1 MGHLDNL
8 PEDSRPRASESAD
21 DQLRRVT
28 QGLQHLR
35 HDLVSQLTD
44 DVRRLQTEKIQL
56 IDDITRL
63 REEQQMLKSQQQVM
77 LSQQQIAQQQVWA
90 KQLAQVL
97 AGHLRTLLIQQ
108 AQQTGQMPTASSPR
122 SLSVKSVGNGY
133 PRSSDQMVSSIDSS
147 LNRTLSVLQQEL
159 DSYQSA
165 LSQQIGRMQNL
176 EQQGEAILEALVSRL
191 NEQLQVEH
199 SRLQSYKTQ
208 SEINGQLA
216 HAPASQSNGMVKS
229 SPAYAS
235 GSDSALAASPSQ
247 VVPVAPTTAP
257 AAPIPPRRK
266 PAPRRANLSQFQMG
280 LLLILLSTIALSLH
294 NVVVGIIGNESSVF
308 GIFQLGGYLTLGLG
322 NALLILLLRML
333 VVIPLMF
340 GIASSL
346 YKPVWKEIK
355 SFLTSR
361 DRRLLMTVVASG
373 GFLFLSQVLI
383 YIAIAEVGPGVAVTI
398 LFMYPLVT
406 VPLAWFFFKD
416 RPTLT
421 RWLIMAAISIGIIFT
436 ASPNNIFVPDNG
448 TISGAGISFAVFSGI
463 AFACY
468 LISMQICF
476 KKLHP
481 VPVSL
486 VQFATIG
493 VFSAVSL
500 ILLPS
505 FPLPNHWNAQVAID
519 RPASFLVLGVLLGVL
534 TLIGYLA
541 NNFGVRFMGAARA
554 AIIASS
560 GPALTALL
568 AFLITPGDRTALH
581 TGQVF
586 GILMVTLGVIGLS
599 FERMVMQRQAV
610 KKRSPNVNH
619 AKQIDLRD

>member
-1 MGHLDNL
+1 MGLLENL
-8 PEDSRPRASESAD
+8 PENSRPRESASAD
-21 DQLRRVT
+21 DLLKGVT
-28 QGLQHLR
+28 QDLQHLR
-35 HDLVSQLTD
+35 HDLVSQLTHD
-44 DVRRLQTEKIQL
+44 IGRLQSEKTQL
-56 IDDITRL
+56 IDEITQL
-63 REEQQMLKSQQQVM
+63 REEQQLLKSQQQIT

-108 AQQTGQMPTASSPR
+108 AQQNGQIVPTQSTRQLAIKAP
-122 SLSVKSVGNGY
+122 GNG
-133 PRSSDQMVSSIDSS
+133 PLTSPDHIVSSIDSS
-147 LNRTLSVLQQEL
+147 LNHTLSVLQRDL

-176 EQQGEAILEALVSRL
+176 EQQGEAILNALVSRL
-191 NEQLQVEH
+191 NEQLQVETVR
-199 SRLQSYKTQ
+199 SQTYRGQSPMNGHGTQ
-208 SEINGQLA
+208 VAVSAQNGTA
-216 HAPASQSNGMVKS
+216 RPAAYS
-229 SPAYAS
+229 SPTG
-235 GSDSALAASPSQ
+235 GSRTSSLSDMGS
-247 VVPVAPTTAP
+247 VAPISTPGVSTP
-257 AAPIPPRRK
+257 SRRQ
-266 PAPRRANLSQFQMG
+266 PETRRINLTQFQMG
-280 LLLILLSTIALSLH
+280 LVLILLSTIALSLH
-294 NVVVGIIGNESSVF
+294 NVVVGIIGNESSIL
-308 GIFQLGGYLTLGLG
+308 GLFQLGGYLRLGLG

-333 VVIPLMF
+333 IVIPLMF

-346 YKPVWKEIK
+346 YPPVWKEIK
-355 SFLTSR
+355 AFLTSR
-361 DRRLLMTVVASG
+361 DRRLLLTVVASG

-421 RWLIMAAISIGIIFT
+421 RWLIMAAISVGIIFT

-448 TISGAGISFAVFSGI
+448 NISGAGVAFATFSGI

-468 LISMQICF
+468 LIFMQICF

-486 VQFATIG
+486 VQFSTIG

-505 FPLPNHWNAQVAID
+505 FPLPDRWNAQVAID
-519 RPASFLVLGVLLGVL
+519 RPGGFLVLGVVLGVL

-568 AFLITPGDRTALH
+568 AFLITPGPRTQLQS
-581 TGQVF
+581 GQAF

-599 FERMVMQRQAV
+599 MERMLMQRRAL
-610 KKRSPNVNH
+610 KKRSP
-619 AKQIDLRD
+619 AGK